1 MYTVIIHVHRYFSL
15 RLPSFIK
22 VNLTIYTSSFE
33 GDYYIANF
41 SRRASFPGFGR
52 EMTLEKSPDDH
63 VIRLRTVFGN

>member
-1 MYTVIIHVHRYFSL
+1 MYTIIIHVFSL
-15 RLPSFIK
+15 GLPSFIK
-22 VNLTIYTSSFE
+22 VNLTINTSSFE
-33 GDYYIANF
+33 GDYF